1 MKHMRS
7 RLNELVAQM
16 EQKEKSTETALQ
28 ALERELSV
36 KQQVLD
42 VHKKKVSLYPQPKGC
57 MTILSGLIIQRFE
70 MKFSRF
76 YAKCSWARER
86 GPVWYACLFHGRHI
100 LLKYIILFIISLPIQ
115 IFV

>member
-57 MTILSGLIIQRFE
+57 MTILSGLIIQRF
-70 MKFSRF
+70 
-76 YAKCSWARER
+76 A
-86 GPVWYACLFHGRHI
+86 
-100 LLKYIILFIISLPIQ
+100 
-115 IFV
+115 